1 MADRHAITVAFRLPE
16 AAEAAFQAAFDTTF
30 LEGALPRDLAVL
42 NGTEA
47 LIVTPPIQVKGD
59 VVKALPGSIRA
70 VGTYSVG
77 MDHLDVPAI
86 KASGRAALF
95 TPDVLTD
102 AVADT
107 AILLMMGATRR
118 ATESI
123 KLIRSG
129 EWGGWHS
136 RQLIGQG
143 LAGKT
148 FGVFGM
154 GRIGL
159 AAAAR
164 ARAFGM
170 TIAYHNRRRLAPEIE
185 DGARFIADADAFLA
199 EIDVLLLASP
209 LTPETH
215 HFLNDQR
222 IALMRPTAVVL
233 NVGRGDIIDDNA
245 LIPAL
250 QDGRI
255 YAAGLDVL
263 AGEPAFDLRYMDLPN
278 VFMLPHIGSSTVE
291 TRVAMANALVAG
303 LKAIFAGHTPENAIP

>member
-1 MADRHAITVAFRLPE
+1 MADRHTITVAFRLPDE
-16 AAEAAFQAAFDTTF
+16 AESALQAAFDTTF
-30 LEGALPRDLAVL
+30 LEGALPDDLAAL
-42 NGTEA
+42 EGAEA

-59 VVKALPGSIRA
+59 VVKGLPSSIRA

-77 MDHLDVPAI
+77 MDHLDVPTI
-86 KASGRAALF
+86 KASGRVALF

-107 AILLMMGATRR
+107 AILLMLGATRR

-123 KLIRSG
+123 NLIRSG
-129 EWGGWHS
+129 EWQGWHS

-170 TIAYHNRRRLAPEIE
+170 KIAYHNRRRLAPEIE
-185 DGARFIADADAFLA
+185 GGARYIADADAFLA
-199 EIDVLLLASP
+199 ETDVLLLASP
-209 LTPETH
+209 LTPDTH

-222 IALMRPTAVVL
+222 IAMMRPTAVVL

-250 QDGRI
+250 QDGRV

-263 AGEPAFDLRYMDLPN
+263 AGEPAFDSRYLNLPN

-291 TRVAMANALVAG
+291 TRVAMAEALIAG
-303 LKAIFAGHTPENAIP
+303 LKDVFAGRTPENAIP

>member
-1 MADRHAITVAFRLPE
+1 MAERRQITVAFRLPPE
-16 AAEAAFQAAFDTTF
+16 AEAAFEAAFETTF
-30 LEGALPRDLAVL
+30 LNGALPNDLASL
-42 NGTEA
+42 SGAEA
-47 LIVTPPIQVKGD
+47 LIVTPPIQVKAET
-59 VVKALPGSIRA
+59 VKALPSSVKA

-77 MDHLDVPAI
+77 MDHLDAAAI

-107 AILLMMGATRR
+107 AILLMLGATRR

-123 KLIRSG
+123 NLIRSG
-129 EWGGWHS
+129 KWQGWHS

-159 AAAAR
+159 AAVAR

-170 TIAYHNRRRLAPEIE
+170 TIAYHNRRRLAPELE
-185 DGARFIADADAFLA
+185 AGARFIDDAAAFLA
-199 EIDVLLLASP
+199 ETDVLLLASP

-215 HFLNDQR
+215 HFLNAAR
-222 IALMRPTAVVL
+222 IEHMRPSAVVL

-250 QDGRI
+250 QEGRI

-263 AGEPAFDLRYMDLPN
+263 AGEPAFDPRYMDLPN

-291 TRVAMANALVAG
+291 TRVAMADALVAG
-303 LKAIFAGHTPENAIP
+303 LNDVFAGRRPENAIP

>member
-1 MADRHAITVAFRLPE
+1 M
-16 AAEAAFQAAFDTTF
+16 
-30 LEGALPRDLAVL
+30 
-42 NGTEA
+42 
-47 LIVTPPIQVKGD
+47 VKG
-59 VVKALPGSIRA
+59 LPSSIRA

-77 MDHLDVPAI
+77 MDHLDVPTI
-86 KASGRAALF
+86 KASGRVALF
-95 TPDVLTD
+95 TPDVLKD

-107 AILLMMGATRR
+107 AILLMLGATRR

-123 KLIRSG
+123 NLIRSD
-129 EWGGWHS
+129 EWQGWHS

-143 LAGKT
+143 LAGKI

-170 TIAYHNRRRLAPEIE
+170 RIAYHNRRRLAPEIE
-185 DGARFIADADAFLA
+185 DGARYIADADAFLA
-199 EIDVLLLASP
+199 ETDVLLLASP
-209 LTPETH
+209 LTPDTH

-222 IALMRPTAVVL
+222 IAMMRPTAVVL

-250 QDGRI
+250 QDGRV

-263 AGEPAFDLRYMDLPN
+263 AGEPAFDSTVLEPAQRLHASPYWQFYGGDPCRDGGCFDRRVEGCLRWPHPGKCYSVTCFPSGAALRYIVGAP
-278 VFMLPHIGSSTVE
+278 
-291 TRVAMANALVAG
+291 
-303 LKAIFAGHTPENAIP
+303 IF

>member
-1 MADRHAITVAFRLPE
+1 MADRHAITVAFRLPDE
-16 AAEAAFQAAFDTTF
+16 AEAAFQAAFDTTF
-30 LEGALPRDLAVL
+30 LEGALPDDLAEFE
-42 NGTEA
+42 GTEA
-47 LIVTPPIQVKGD
+47 LIVTPPIQVKAN
-59 VVKALPGSIRA
+59 VVNSLPSSVRA

-77 MDHLDVPAI
+77 MDHLDVSAI

-107 AILLMMGATRR
+107 AILLMLGATRR

-123 KLIRSG
+123 NLIRSG
-129 EWGGWHS
+129 EWEGWHS

-185 DGARFIADADAFLA
+185 GGALYIADANAFLA
-199 EIDVLLLASP
+199 KTDVLLLASP

-215 HFLNDQR
+215 HYLNDQR
-222 IALMRPTAVVL
+222 IAMMRPTAVVL

-250 QDGRI
+250 QDGRV

-263 AGEPAFDLRYMDLPN
+263 AGEPTFDTRYMNLPN

-291 TRVAMANALVAG
+291 TRVAMVEALVAG
-303 LKAIFAGHTPENAIP
+303 LKYIFAGRTPGNAIP

>member
-1 MADRHAITVAFRLPE
+1 VADRHTITVAFRLPDE
-16 AAEAAFQAAFDTTF
+16 AEAALQAAFDTTF
-30 LEGALPRDLAVL
+30 LEGALPDDLAAL
-42 NGTEA
+42 EGAEA

-59 VVKALPGSIRA
+59 VVKGLPSSIRA

-77 MDHLDVPAI
+77 MDHLDVPTI
-86 KASGRAALF
+86 KASGRVALF
-95 TPDVLTD
+95 TSDVLTD

-107 AILLMMGATRR
+107 AILLMLGATRR

-123 KLIRSG
+123 NLIRSG
-129 EWGGWHS
+129 EWQGWHS

-170 TIAYHNRRRLAPEIE
+170 KIAYHNRRRLAPEIE
-185 DGARFIADADAFLA
+185 DGARYIADADAFLA
-199 EIDVLLLASP
+199 ETDVLLLASP
-209 LTPETH
+209 LTPDTH

-222 IALMRPTAVVL
+222 IAMMRPTAVVL

-250 QDGRI
+250 QDGRV

-263 AGEPAFDLRYMDLPN
+263 AGEPAFDSRYLNLPN

-291 TRVAMANALVAG
+291 TRVAMAEALIAG
-303 LKAIFAGHTPENAIP
+303 LKDVFAGRTPENAIP